1 MSLDIDQQIFQSISN
16 AKSILLTVPDDY
28 SGDCLSGMLGFYN
41 YLISKNGESNIDF
54 ILPQKPKKIH
64 NFLAN
69 IGNAN
74 FEDEHLRRL
83 VFSID
88 TTRTK
93 IKEINYT
100 EEDNKLKIFLDSIP
114 YEINPKDVLVYYANY
129 YDLIL
134 VFNSP
139 DLKSIGKTFLN
150 HVDFFQQVPIINID
164 NEASNERYGQINF
177 IDISASCISEQ
188 VFNLLHLNNSPI
200 NKDVAEC
207 LFTGLVLA
215 TKGFSNQKVTP
226 KILEIAG
233 KLIDLG
239 ADREKIISNIYR
251 TKSISLLKV
260 WGQILSELNYDP
272 SYKIAWSTLELED
285 TEENKIEIDDLVEEI
300 VSKASQA
307 EVVALFQ
314 ILKKNLS
321 RVYIYSNYKHD
332 SIGLVKGLVG
342 DRDFRG
348 NCDLLNFEVQGDV
361 NQVKQKVLDIL
372 KMNISKNI

>member
-1 MSLDIDQQIFQSISN
+1 MSLDIDQQIFESIRN
-16 AKSILLTVPDDY
+16 AKSILLTVPDNY

-41 YLISKNGESNIDF
+41 YLISKKNESNIDF

-64 NFLAN
+64 NFLPN
-69 IGNAN
+69 IENAK
-74 FEDEHLRRL
+74 FEDRHLRRL
-83 VFSID
+83 VFSVD
-88 TTRTK
+88 TTKTK

-100 EEDNKLKIFLDSIP
+100 EEGNKLKIFLDSNP
-114 YEINPKDVLVYYANY
+114 FEIDPKDVLVYFANY

-150 HVDFFQQVPIINID
+150 HVDFFQQVPVINID

-177 IDISASCISEQ
+177 IDIGSSCISEQ
-188 VFNLLHLNNSPI
+188 IFNLLYLNKKQISKEI
-200 NKDVAEC
+200 AEC

-226 KILEIAG
+226 RILDIAG
-233 KLIDLG
+233 KLIEQG

-260 WGQILSELNYDP
+260 WGQILSELNYDQN
-272 SYKIAWSTLELED
+272 YKIAWSTLELED

-314 ILKKNLS
+314 VLKEDLS
-321 RVYIYSNYKHD
+321 RIYIYSNYKHD
-332 SIGLVKGLVG
+332 SIGLVSGLVG
-342 DRDFRG
+342 NNDFLG
-348 NCDLLNFEVQGDV
+348 NCDLLSFEVRGDV
-361 NQVKQKVLDIL
+361 SEVRQKVLDIL
-372 KMNISKNI
+372 KVNISKNI

>member
-1 MSLDIDQQIFQSISN
+1 MSLDIDQQIFESISN

-41 YLISKNGESNIDF
+41 YLISKKSESNIDF

-64 NFLAN
+64 NFLPN
-69 IGNAN
+69 IENAK
-74 FEDEHLRRL
+74 FEDRHLRRL
-83 VFSID
+83 VFSVD
-88 TTRTK
+88 TTKTK

-100 EEDNKLKIFLDSIP
+100 EEGGKLKIFLDSNP
-114 YEINPKDVLVYYANY
+114 YEIDPKDVLVYFANY

-139 DLKSIGKTFLN
+139 DLKAIGKTFLN

-177 IDISASCISEQ
+177 IDIGSSCISEQ
-188 VFNLLHLNNSPI
+188 IFNLLHLNNKQISRET
-200 NKDVAEC
+200 AEC

-226 KILEIAG
+226 RILEIAG

-239 ADREKIISNIYR
+239 ADRKKIISNIYR

-260 WGQILSELNYDP
+260 WGQILSELNYDQN
-272 SYKIAWSTLELED
+272 YKIAWSTLELED

-314 ILKKNLS
+314 ILKENLS
-321 RVYIYSNYKHD
+321 RIYIYSNYKHN
-332 SIGLVKGLVG
+332 SIGLVDGLVG
-342 DRDFRG
+342 NNDFRG
-348 NCDLLNFEVQGDV
+348 NCDLLSFEVKGDTNEV
-361 NQVKQKVLDIL
+361 RQKVLNVL
-372 KMNISKNI
+372 KVNISKNI